1 MDFTQSEFHPIRNRE
16 IFEGKIIDVNR
27 VSANEKAGNA
37 LSEVVNLKNSTSD
50 MQAQYIAFNN
60 IYLYHLLR
68 NVYHT
73 MIFARF
79 LSVPGT

>member
-1 MDFTQSEFHPIRNRE
+1 MDFTQSETE
-16 IFEGKIIDVNR
+16 KYFEGKIIDVNR
-27 VSANEKAGNA
+27 VSANENAGNA

-50 MQAQYIAFNN
+50 MQVQYISFNN
-60 IYLYHLLR
+60 IYLYHLLG

-73 MIFARF
+73 MIFPRF

>member
-1 MDFTQSEFHPIRNRE
+1 MDFTQSETE
-16 IFEGKIIDVNR
+16 KYFEGKIIDVNR
-27 VSANEKAGNA
+27 VSANENAGNA

-50 MQAQYIAFNN
+50 MQVQYISFNN